1 MFHRVLNTPLISIRF
16 TYVKFYH
23 KKKTDTKICIILI
36 NNHDLLLELQWEKKH
51 SKNVLLRNLNSKD
64 NKWMT
69 ESKYRVQFSA
79 YLNEYD
85 KFTGFNIKILK
96 YYGEISLKNFNPNIQ
111 FIFHLVIK
119 NSVFSHFS
127 YTILS
132 KEN

>member
-1 MFHRVLNTPLISIRF
+1 MG
-16 TYVKFYH
+16 
-23 KKKTDTKICIILI
+23 
-36 NNHDLLLELQWEKKH
+36 KKH
-51 SKNVLLRNLNSKD
+51 FKNVLLRNLNSKD

-69 ESKYRVQFSA
+69 KSKYRVQFSA

-96 YYGEISLKNFNPNIQ
+96 YYGEISLKNFNRNIQ